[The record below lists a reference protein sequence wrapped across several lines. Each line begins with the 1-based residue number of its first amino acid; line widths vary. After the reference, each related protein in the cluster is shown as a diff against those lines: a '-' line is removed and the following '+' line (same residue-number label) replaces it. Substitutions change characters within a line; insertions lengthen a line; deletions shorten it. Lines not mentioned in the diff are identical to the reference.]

1 MEKRNVFKIFG
12 KGVLSILLAALLTSI
27 LISSVL
33 TAYFVGYSKGY
44 LASGSNTEVQ
54 KEASMIE
61 EDSLP
66 TSTPKATSTPAPTIK
81 PKPVATQKPW
91 GGPDLWDAVNK
102 RRVEFGV
109 NPLKQRDE
117 LCTIASIRLNQL
129 LELGKL
135 DGHAGFSSLP
145 NDRPDLKWIFDKYN
159 ISEFL
164 VSGAESA
171 EEAVSLW
178 ENTLGHKKLLSGGEY
193 SFGCIYAQNNF
204 GVAIA
209 AY

>member
-1 MEKRNVFKIFG
+1 MVKKILKIFLG
-12 KGVLSILLAALLTSI
+12 GLSISV
-27 LISSVL
+27 LISTVI
-33 TAYFVGYSKGY
+33 AAY
-44 LASGSNTEVQ
+44 LAGFVSGAYEVA
-54 KEASMIE
+54 KIANEKLNGWESSVASVAKGE
-61 EDSLP
+61 LP
-66 TSTPKATSTPAPTIK
+66 T
-81 PKPVATQKPW
+81 PVATPKKVAVNPPTW
-91 GGPDLWDAVNK
+91 GGPQLWDAVNK

-135 DGHAGFSSLP
+135 DGHAGFSNLP
-145 NDRPDLKWIFDKYN
+145 TDRPDLKWIFEKYN

-164 VSGAESA
+164 VSGASSPQ
-171 EEAVSLW
+171 EAVSLW

-193 SFGCIYAQNNF
+193 SFGCIYAQNGF